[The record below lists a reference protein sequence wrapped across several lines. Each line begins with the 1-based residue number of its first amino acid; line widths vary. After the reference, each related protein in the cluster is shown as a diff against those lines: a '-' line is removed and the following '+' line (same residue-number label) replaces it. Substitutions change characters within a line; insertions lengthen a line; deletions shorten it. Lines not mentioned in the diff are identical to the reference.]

1 MKIAREAWIIA
12 ERILLELLRRRRSL
26 IFWSGFPV
34 VVHIFNALIL
44 AERLQISDAEAFAQ
58 AAPPTLVGPALFF
71 SCVGGSV
78 ATVVAEREQ
87 RTLKR
92 LFLTP
97 LAGLSYFLGICL
109 AHGVIGLGQ
118 ALLVLAVAMS
128 CGASFAGSLSLG
140 LLIILISSLAYV
152 GVEFLLGTQLARRTE
167 DVNAL
172 VATFGVPLLILGGC
186 FLPARIFPER
196 LLRLA
201 RYDPTYHMNE
211 ALSRIAL
218 SPAPWPEI
226 GPHLRFLLLF
236 ALLMVVAGWWSYGRM
251 VRVERRL

>member
-1 MKIAREAWIIA
+1 MKILRESWIIA
-12 ERILLELLRRRRSL
+12 HRILLELLRRRRSV

-34 VVHIFNALIL
+34 IVHILNALIL
-44 AERLQISDAEAFAQ
+44 AERLKIPDAEAFAQ

-87 RTLKR
+87 KTLKR

-97 LAGLSYFLGICL
+97 LAGVSYFLGIFL

-118 ALLVLAVAMS
+118 ALLVLAVAMAS
-128 CGASFAGSLSLG
+128 GAAFAGSLSLG
-140 LLIILISSLAYV
+140 LLLVLLSILSYV
-152 GVEFLLGTQLARRTE
+152 GVGFLLGTQLARRTE

-186 FLPARIFPER
+186 FLPAQIFPER

-201 RYDPTYHMNE
+201 RLDPIYHMNE
-211 ALSRIAL
+211 ALMQIAL
-218 SPAPWPEI
+218 SPAPWPEL
-226 GPHLRFLLLF
+226 GPHLRFLLVF
-236 ALLMVVAGWWSYGRM
+236 ALLMVAAGWWSYGRM